1 MVQAHYAEIDKL
13 CQEKQQ
19 LGERIVQLIAR
30 AQARLDRDLNRVLA
44 LQGEP
49 QVDPTPAYYYYG
61 ASRNPVAQL
70 NESLKNAISIPETPS
85 TPVAS
90 ASVGPPQ
97 KSTSSSSS

>member
-19 LGERIVQLIAR
+19 LGERMVQLIAR
-30 AQARLDRDLNRVLA
+30 AQARLDRDLNKVLA

-49 QVDPTPAYYYYG
+49 QVDQTPAFYYYG

-70 NESLKNAISIPETPS
+70 NESLRSAISIPETPS

-90 ASVGPPQ
+90 AQAGPPQ
-97 KSTSSSSS
+97 KSM